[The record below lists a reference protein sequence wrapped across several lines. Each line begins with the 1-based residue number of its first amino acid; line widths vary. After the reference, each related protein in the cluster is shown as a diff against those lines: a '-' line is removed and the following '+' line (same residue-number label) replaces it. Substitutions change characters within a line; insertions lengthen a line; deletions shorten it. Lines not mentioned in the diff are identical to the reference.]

1 MSGKAR
7 IKSGLPEPW
16 KKENVIKEVR
26 KQGTQSPEGEG
37 VPWK

>member
-16 KKENVIKEVR
+16 KKLNIRKEVR
-26 KQGTQSPEGEG
+26 KLGSQSHEGEG